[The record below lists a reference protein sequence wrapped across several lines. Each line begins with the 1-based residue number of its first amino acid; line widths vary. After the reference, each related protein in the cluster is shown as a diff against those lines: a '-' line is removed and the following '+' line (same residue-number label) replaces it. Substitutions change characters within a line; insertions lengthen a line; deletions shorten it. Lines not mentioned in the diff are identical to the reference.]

1 MELMSRKNR
10 VITLPEIV
18 YTDKQEWEPLERV
31 VGERCKEFMYMGMV
45 PIGEVWIFLYKHIG
59 TRRYL
64 NLDGR
69 KGAYRLKDGTYYP
82 VDLNNALEY
91 VYK

>member
-1 MELMSRKNR
+1 MSRKNR

-18 YTDKQEWEPLERV
+18 YTDKPEWEPLERV

-45 PIGEVWIFLYKHIG
+45 PIGEVWIFLYKHINN
-59 TRRYL
+59 RRYL

-69 KGAYRLKDGTYYP
+69 NGAYRFENGTYYP
-82 VDLNNALEY
+82 VSVKDALDW
-91 VYK
+91 VFV